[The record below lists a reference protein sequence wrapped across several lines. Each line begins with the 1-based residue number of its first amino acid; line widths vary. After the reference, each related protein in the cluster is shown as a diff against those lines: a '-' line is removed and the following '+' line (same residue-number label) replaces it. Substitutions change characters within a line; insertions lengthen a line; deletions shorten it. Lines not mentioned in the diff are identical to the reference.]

1 MTAARWLEAMI
12 AQLPPHVDA
21 GFAESRRVT
30 EGEAAILEAFKELAF
45 ADIRTAWPPLDCVPV
60 HTISLRHIGSPFGR
74 FWSAGIVMC
83 IVRIP

>member
-21 GFAESRRVT
+21 EFAGSRRVAL
-30 EGEAAILEAFKELAF
+30 GEQNVVEAFMMLAYT
-45 ADIRTAWPPLDCVPV
+45 DISTAWPPLDCVPV
-60 HTISLRHIGSPFGR
+60 HNISLRDIGSTFGR

>member
-1 MTAARWLEAMI
+1 MVAR
-12 AQLPPHVDA
+12 LPPLVDA
-21 GFAESRRVT
+21 LFEGSRRVT
-30 EGEAAILEAFKELAF
+30 KGEAAILEAFKELAF

-60 HTISLRHIGSPFGR
+60 HNISLGHIGSTFGR